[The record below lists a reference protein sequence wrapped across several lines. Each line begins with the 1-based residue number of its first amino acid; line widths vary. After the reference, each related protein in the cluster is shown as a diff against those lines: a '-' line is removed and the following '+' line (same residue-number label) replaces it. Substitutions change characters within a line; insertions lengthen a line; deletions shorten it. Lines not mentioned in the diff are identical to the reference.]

1 MPFILTSRKANF
13 VQGIGYKLQCM
24 LVTVVVSAYL
34 LLKVLNDCLSFLS
47 RMSNPPLGW

>member
-1 MPFILTSRKANF
+1 MPFILTSRKVKI

-24 LVTVVVSAYL
+24 LATVVISAYL

-47 RMSNPPLGW
+47 LMSNPPLGW